1 MLVLAACP
9 LLLFVSILTNVMPQT
24 YFDLQQHLL
33 TSCLIVVGLL
43 GEKSKSD
50 QDHLLQRDENA
61 KLCSIT
67 CVFLQYLS
75 RHADERNET
84 SDRDINAVRLCASL
98 LIHIVLSASQAD
110 SSRNIAGILKE
121 YEVPKVLMLYAI
133 RYCDVLSKD
142 IADSGRISE
151 GASSNDPALLAVVAV
166 FKLLEVLSASCDW
179 DIISNIPI
187 LELSH
192 LVVRNPIFEA
202 RLPMWCGENSVKSPP
217 RGYIFKGDVANV
229 TSQKVSLLV
238 GTDDP
243 IFHIWLI
250 AMRIL
255 SSVVRACARPADPKF
270 QASSHRLAELPI
282 EFLRLHREPLLA
294 SLRSCEDKLTTNVLK
309 EVTVLLQLLTSLLCR
324 DRVDTFERSYNEFG
338 DFLGSAKIVVSALS
352 KYLGSI
358 GNSQEL
364 FIAVHEHEKMEEDGF
379 DPALS
384 SSFSFARERLLS
396 QGLSN
401 VKHEAIKFSHYA
413 SARSVKITQ
422 SDFEASGVVP
432 HHLKPFSV
440 EHGHEN
446 DLERNCRLAVTSEF
460 SLKLTRITSE
470 CLAQALSILWKMH
483 PSKMSFYAIPGSC
496 RSGLDLS
503 RLLTPGLVVGY
514 RQMAGK
520 FILEDTNTF
529 PSLKF
534 GTVLETNTFEKTAQV
549 GVIQEEGSRAATPG
563 TKICIRLE
571 QIVGVEDKSARNP
584 SADLMA
590 APCDMASFEVLPSS
604 LSTANYIM
612 ILRWCHQQHV
622 FGQSQALANVCKQ
635 IAEEAAILLAADL
648 VFHQLNGNLDG
659 WSKEMKLR
667 LNEQMFELFAD
678 KEMVESNVENQP
690 SSLSFTEGRLK
701 NIISS
706 DVWVSLQQQVSPFI
720 QQAWSERIE
729 AERLHE
735 ELKGS
740 KRRRS
745 GYRFR

>member
-1 MLVLAACP
+1 ML
-9 LLLFVSILTNVMPQT
+9 QT
-24 YFDLQQHLL
+24 YYDLQQHLL

-50 QDHLLQRDENA
+50 QDHLLQRDENT
-61 KLCSIT
+61 KLCSII

-75 RHADERNET
+75 RHADKRNTT
-84 SDRDINAVRLCASL
+84 SDRDINAVRMCASL

-110 SSRNIAGILKE
+110 SLRNIAGILKE
-121 YEVPKVLMLYAI
+121 YEVPKVLMLYAS

-151 GASSNDPALLAVVAV
+151 GVSSDGPALPAVVAV

-179 DIISNIPI
+179 DILSTIPI

-202 RLPMWCGENSVKSPP
+202 RLLMWCGENSVKSPP
-217 RGYIFKGDVANV
+217 RGYIFKGDVATV

-255 SSVVRACARPADPKF
+255 SSVVRTCARSADPKF

-294 SLRSCEDKLTTNVLK
+294 SLRSCEDKLTTNALK
-309 EVTVLLQLLTSLLCR
+309 EVTVLLQLLASLLCR
-324 DRVDTFERSYNEFG
+324 DRADTFERSYNEF
-338 DFLGSAKIVVSALS
+338 DEFLDSAKIIVSALS
-352 KYLGSI
+352 KYLGAI

-364 FIAVHEHEKMEEDGF
+364 FIAVHEHEKTEEV
-379 DPALS
+379 DPASS
-384 SSFSFARERLLS
+384 SSFAFARERLLS

-446 DLERNCRLAVTSEF
+446 DLERNCRLAVTSKF
-460 SLKLTRITSE
+460 SLRLTRITSE

-483 PSKMSFYAIPGSC
+483 PSKLSYYAISGNC
-496 RSGLDLS
+496 RFGLDLS

-514 RQMAGK
+514 RQMAGT
-520 FILEDTNTF
+520 FILDESTTF
-529 PSLKF
+529 LSLKF
-534 GTVLETNTFEKTAQV
+534 GTVLETNTFERTAQV
-549 GVIQEEGSRAATPG
+549 GVIQEEGSQAATPG
-563 TKICIRLE
+563 TTDCIRLE

-590 APCDMASFEVLPSS
+590 APCDMASFEILPAS

-648 VFHQLNGNLDG
+648 IFHQLNGNLDG
-659 WSKEMKLR
+659 SSKEMKSR

-690 SSLSFTEGRLK
+690 SSLSFNEGRLK

-706 DVWVSLQQQVSPFI
+706 DVWVSLQQQVRPFI